1 MMATFTNVFLWS
13 STPGLIRRPVD
24 QLSFVVPWT
33 PVRMFPQ
40 QVCLLRSSP
49 PHHNPL
55 YCRLYLCAV
64 SFIFEDIFCFQMS
77 LVMWSRFTPLGG
89 LNMEHGQDVL
99 SIWKW
104 FVLFFLAIPGQKGA
118 LTCQPLWWQDP
129 RRADMMSHCISFF
142 PLVAIPHKI

>member
-1 MMATFTNVFLWS
+1 MLISCVQGHGCHHVIMAMMATFTNVFLWS

-77 LVMWSRFTPLGG
+77 FVMWSRFTPLGG

-104 FVLFFLAIPGQKGA
+104 FVLFFLVLIPGHQFHAVFCVKS
-118 LTCQPLWWQDP
+118 CDKREP
-129 RRADMMSHCISFF
+129 
-142 PLVAIPHKI
+142 